1 MHEYNPLDHL
11 LEATRAL
18 AGLADGAD
26 FVVKSQLVPTFG
38 AICGMANDKQT
49 FADNSWNAVQALI
62 QDLKPDCQRDL
73 FQNPR
78 DDIDDALV
86 GYEDNKDTC
95 LSGKGVQDK
104 NSNSRDR
111 NLLACRKF
119 PAIDI
124 NHNAELRLHRRD
136 SEAILVRRGGQYR
149 PFLIAE

>member
-1 MHEYNPLDHL
+1 MLHAYFREPDFKDDELTWLITGYIFSARTSATPNGRIEAYTGPQKPGVSGHIDRAISVTGRDGRSTMHEYNPLDHL

-73 FQNPR
+73 LYDAPR
-78 DDIDDALV
+78 DL
-86 GYEDNKDTC
+86 
-95 LSGKGVQDK
+95 
-104 NSNSRDR
+104 
-111 NLLACRKF
+111 
-119 PAIDI
+119 
-124 NHNAELRLHRRD
+124 
-136 SEAILVRRGGQYR
+136 
-149 PFLIAE
+149 